1 MTVEGMAI
9 LPRIAEGSSL
19 LQDDGA
25 EIGFVAL
32 NGTALGGT
40 LMVKQEAEWN
50 LLRQKPEK
58 LDSILRAIGI
68 PKCSAAV
75 LKPLHTL

>member
-1 MTVEGMAI
+1 MTIEGMAI

-19 LQDDGA
+19 RRDDGT

-40 LMVKQEAEWN
+40 LMVKQEEEWN
-50 LLRQKPEK
+50 LLREQPEK

-68 PKCSAAV
+68 QSSPSAD
-75 LKPLHTL
+75 LRHLHTL